1 MLLTYGN
8 LKLPKTTAIFN
19 ITAAK
24 DCPAKQ
30 FCPHVKDCYAL
41 KSEIRYPNTL
51 RYHRKQTEYFDLL
64 SARQLAKS
72 FLLDMRDKKHFVD
85 KFRFS
90 ESGDFRNQSDVDK
103 MTEIA
108 KIISDTGRHVYG
120 YSCRPDLN
128 LEELKKVATV
138 NGNHF
143 AASNTVRIVSQFS
156 NNGEIQCKANCR
168 LCDACATANGAII
181 EIIKH

>member
-1 MLLTYGN
+1 MFLTYGN

-19 ITAAK
+19 ITSAK
-24 DCPAKQ
+24 ECPAKQ
-30 FCPHVKDCYAL
+30 FCPHLKDCYAL
-41 KSEIRYPNTL
+41 KSEIRYPKTL
-51 RYHRKQTEYFDLL
+51 AYHRKQTEYFDLL
-64 SARQLAKS
+64 SGQQLASS
-72 FLLDMRDKKHFVD
+72 FLLDLRDKKHFVD

-90 ESGDFRNQSDVDK
+90 ESGDFRNQADVDK

-143 AASNTVRIVSQFS
+143 SASNTVKIVSQFS

-168 LCDACATANGAII
+168 LCDACATAKGAII